1 MIYQVYAIY
10 DSASGLFMAPSIDLS
25 DGAAIRSFRQAL
37 SKVDTIMGF
46 KPDDFILYC
55 IGHYDIETG
64 KIESFVPP
72 VQLARGGK
80 EVIES
85 DV

>member
-1 MIYQVYAIY
+1 MIYQIYAIY
-10 DSASGLFMAPSIDLS
+10 DSASGVFMAPTIDLS

-37 SKVDTIMGF
+37 SKADTIMGF

-55 IGHYDIETG
+55 IGNYDVETG
-64 KIESFVPP
+64 EIQSIVPP
-72 VQLARGGK
+72 VQLTRGGK

>member
-1 MIYQVYAIY
+1 MIYQIYAIY
-10 DSASGLFMAPSIDLS
+10 DSASAVFLAPSIDLS

-37 SKVDTIMGF
+37 SRVDTIMGF

-55 IGHYDIETG
+55 IGNYDVETG
-64 KIESFVPP
+64 KIDSIVPP

-80 EVIES
+80 EVHDDGI
-85 DV
+85 